1 MEDKIEKRIKIYQ
14 IIILSIGIIFAI
26 SFILIIIK
34 NGNLILGFVYLI
46 ASVVHFGS
54 YYKIRQELKNNQE
67 KK

>member
-14 IIILSIGIIFAI
+14 IIILSTGIIFAI